1 MICIII
7 TFVEVAHHT
16 FTYNLLFIKVSFQ
29 LYNQKGERVNMDINE
44 KQSTLALLALAVSA
58 FAIGTTEFISVGLLP
73 LISTDL
79 SIPVTTAGLT
89 VSLYALGVTFG
100 APILTSLT
108 SRMSRKTLLIWIMI
122 VFIVGNTIATV
133 STTIELLLLA
143 RVISAFSHGVFMS
156 IGSTIAADLVP
167 ENRRAT
173 AISIMFTGL
182 TVATVTGVPF
192 GTFIGQQLGWRSA
205 FIIIVIIGVIAL
217 IANSILVP
225 SNLRKGA
232 KTTFRD
238 QLKLVTNGRLLILFI
253 ITALGYGGTFVVFT
267 FLSPLLLDI
276 TGFKEGAVAII
287 LLAYGI
293 TIAIGNMIGGKLS
306 NHNPIGALFY
316 MFIVQAIIL
325 FILMF
330 TAPFKIAGLITILLM
345 GLLAF
350 MNVPGLQVY
359 VVMLAERFVPSATDV
374 ASAINI
380 AAFNAGIAIGSYL
393 GGVITD
399 SIGLIHTTW
408 IGALMVLLAALLTGV
423 SRALERK
430 DQVSKI

>member
-1 MICIII
+1 M
-7 TFVEVAHHT
+7 A
-16 FTYNLLFIKVSFQ
+16 LSK
-29 LYNQKGERVNMDINE
+29 

-73 LISTDL
+73 LIATDL

-108 SRMSRKTLLIWIMI
+108 SRMSRKTLLLWIML
-122 VFIVGNTIATV
+122 VFIIGNTLAAI
-133 STTIELLLLA
+133 STTIGLLLVA

-167 ENRRAT
+167 ENRRAS
-173 AISIMFTGL
+173 AISFMFTGL

-192 GTFIGQQLGWRSA
+192 GTFIGQQLGWRTA
-205 FIIIVIIGVIAL
+205 FITIVIIGVIAL

-225 SNLRKGA
+225 SNLRKGV
-232 KTTFRD
+232 KTSFRD
-238 QLKLVTNGRLLILFI
+238 QLKLVTNGRLLLLFI

-267 FLSPLLLDI
+267 FLSPLLQDI
-276 TGFKEGAVAII
+276 TGFKEETVAVI

-293 TIAIGNMIGGKLS
+293 AIAIGNMIGGKLS
-306 NHNPIGALFY
+306 NQNPIRALFY
-316 MFIVQAIIL
+316 MFIVQAVVL

-359 VVMLAERFVPSATDV
+359 VVMLAERFVPSAVDV

-393 GGVITD
+393 GGLITD
-399 SIGLIHTTW
+399 SIGLIHTSW
-408 IGALMVLLAALLTGV
+408 IGALMVLVAAVLTGF

-430 DQVSKI
+430 YQISKI